1 MNIETANLFLVGAV
15 FSLAAKFQP
24 VIIFIDEIGKYMLNN
39 AICFF
44 FYRLLF
50 ERETVARP

>member
-44 FYRLLF
+44 FL
-50 ERETVARP
+50 